1 MGKADFWLPGG
12 YNQID
17 DRTGF
22 KVKSTWT
29 QKEWTGSTV
38 HKNVWEE
45 RHPQDLIRS
54 VLDRQDIDD
63 PNPEP
68 PLVFLTGRDFRV
80 AESNRG
86 EGVFIFRVDSSGNSR
101 ITSGLDTITKAGD
114 L

>member
-1 MGKADFWLPGG
+1 MGKADWYKPGD

-22 KVKSTWT
+22 KVKASWT
-29 QKEWTGSTV
+29 RKEWTGSITRT
-38 HKNVWEE
+38 KSWEE

-63 PNPEP
+63 PNPEQP
-68 PLVFLTGRDFRV
+68 RVFLTGRDFRV
-80 AESNRG
+80 IAA
-86 EGVFIFRVDSSGNSR
+86 EGVFIFRVDSSGNLR
-101 ITSGLDTITKAGD
+101 TTSNLGSTITKAGD